1 MGVMARQSQKQA
13 RRFIIKGLV
22 QGVGYRWWAQNW
34 ASQIGVSGWVR
45 NCDDGSVEVYACGSR
60 EQLDEFSMRLRQ
72 GPRFSDV
79 RHVEEQEA
87 PLLQS
92 SGFSIRS

>member
-1 MGVMARQSQKQA
+1 MGARQGKQA
-13 RRFIIKGLV
+13 RRFIVKGRV

-45 NCDDGSVEVYACGSR
+45 NCDDGSVEVYACGSA

>member
-1 MGVMARQSQKQA
+1 MRVMARQSRKQG
-13 RRFIIKGLV
+13 RRFIVKGLV
-22 QGVGYRWWAQNW
+22 QGVGYRWFAQHW

-45 NCDDGSVEVYACGSR
+45 NCDDGSVEVYACGSQ

>member
-1 MGVMARQSQKQA
+1 MEGMARRSRRQA
-13 RRFIIKGLV
+13 RRFVVKGRV

-45 NCDDGSVEVYACGSR
+45 NCDDGSVEVYACGSP

-72 GPRFSDV
+72 GPRFADV
-79 RHVEEQEA
+79 RHVEEEEA